1 MKKVIFAAAIFCA
14 TIFIISCGGSGGD
27 PKAALMSFFDAM
39 AKKDIPTARKF
50 CTAESKSMLDMLEM
64 GMNMD
69 KNPDKKTDN
78 KYNKDSVD
86 FSAPKIEGDKATITV
101 KKKGE
106 AESIDFIMKKEKGD
120 WKVAFDKASMA
131 GMVGDKI
138 KEKGGP
144 SLDSLTQS
152 MDELKNM
159 NVDSLNKVMKEGMKA
174 MDSVTK
180 ALKELQAK

>member
-1 MKKVIFAAAIFCA
+1 
-14 TIFIISCGGSGGD
+14 
-27 PKAALMSFFDAM
+27 
-39 AKKDIPTARKF
+39 
-50 CTAESKSMLDMLEM
+50 
-64 GMNMD
+64 
-69 KNPDKKTDN
+69 
-78 KYNKDSVD
+78 
-86 FSAPKIEGDKATITV
+86 
-101 KKKGE
+101 
-106 AESIDFIMKKEKGD
+106 
-120 WKVAFDKASMA
+120 MA